1 MKLFQGGNTYCDACE
16 KVIDYT
22 VEEKVEQGWLEWA
35 IEPVKNMHACSYECE
50 QIVVFELM

>member
-22 VEEKVEQGWLEWA
+22 VEEKVEQGWLGVGNRTSQKYA
-35 IEPVKNMHACSYECE
+35 R
-50 QIVVFELM
+50 L